1 MVNIDCGVVAK
12 VELRASDVIEGAVE
26 GLETGSREHD
36 GRRDQGG

>member
-26 GLETGSREHD
+26 GLEDGSGDHD
-36 GRRDQGG
+36 GSGDQG